1 MAPPLETAHAS
12 LAAAGRMRRI
22 REALE
27 AGELPDPVD
36 TQWFAGRLKHYE
48 DNAHA
53 GTRLDE
59 VLSLV
64 SGPGQ
69 APWWRVE
76 RLKERD
82 RLVRE
87 LAATREGNAHA
98 RAVWLQGVLRRYQS
112 TSWNRDRVT
121 GTPTAANRALFDIFS
136 LDADPPTG
144 VWQLTRIINGSR

>member
-1 MAPPLETAHAS
+1 MATRLDLAGHAG
-12 LAAAGRMRRI
+12 LAALERLRRI
-22 REALE
+22 AEA
-27 AGELPDPVD
+27 VRD
-36 TQWFAGRLKHYE
+36 TDDGQWFAGRLKHYQ

-53 GTRLDE
+53 GSRLDE

-64 SGPGQ
+64 SAPGQ
-69 APWWRVE
+69 PPWHRVE

-87 LAATREGNAHA
+87 LADTRAGNTHA

-121 GTPTAANRALFDIFS
+121 GKPNVANRPLFDIFS
-136 LDADPPTG
+136 LDGDPPTG
-144 VWQLTRIINGSR
+144 IWQLTRIINGSR